1 MVARTTPVSIAGR
14 NIGDERTSSVS
25 PGRTV
30 AMCSES
36 ARFREGRHRR
46 THRIV
51 RRTQIPFRVRRTWL
65 GSTDV
70 ADLKFWTR
78 QWRCGRSVGI
88 RAQHLGDVRSFVA
101 GSDTSGPSS
110 GTPVEET
117 GTVKWFNA
125 ERGFG
130 FIARDGG
137 GKDVFVH
144 ISALAPSGL
153 TASQVP
159 TRSFRT

>member
-1 MVARTTPVSIAGR
+1 MRYYNNYIDLIGGTSANIERSHPLKALEHGEDFVVARTTPVSIAGR

-46 THRIV
+46 THRVV

-101 GSDTSGPSS
+101 GPDTN
-110 GTPVEET
+110 
-117 GTVKWFNA
+117 F
-125 ERGFG
+125 ERFSWP
-130 FIARDGG
+130 DGG
-137 GKDVFVH
+137 DV
-144 ISALAPSGL
+144 L
-153 TASQVP
+153 
-159 TRSFRT
+159 